1 MSFDNAL
8 LAKNTNATKSKHSH
22 SESRDFFLKSK
33 IVFAK
38 FNVLW
43 HTIVSHASKKMK
55 TCEKKNAN
63 KMDQGFCSRYLF
75 NIIPSHFKHSFFQ
88 FKF

>member
-55 TCEKKNAN
+55 TCEKK
-63 KMDQGFCSRYLF
+63 KC
-75 NIIPSHFKHSFFQ
+75 K
-88 FKF
+88 